1 MKKGKKVAVAQLPP
15 PAPPP
20 IATTSLP
27 PSLPSITHTLQI
39 AQQQAHAL
47 LKENAK
53 LLGDNERLK
62 RELNAYA
69 CKVQSLEQFAQW
81 VRDMS
86 NAFCDACKLPSATA
100 VQHQQQQPSPKTFST
115 ECDFNSAFAQVLLE
129 CDL

>member
-1 MKKGKKVAVAQLPP
+1 MKKGKKVVVAQLPQAP
-15 PAPPP
+15 PAAPV
-20 IATTSLP
+20 SLP

-62 RELNAYA
+62 RELNTYA
-69 CKVQSLEQFAQW
+69 CKIQSLEQFAQW

-86 NAFCDACKLPSATA
+86 NAFCVACKVSPTT
-100 VQHQQQQPSPKTFST
+100 VVQQQQPSPKTFST
-115 ECDFNSAFAQVLLE
+115 ECDFNTVFAQVMLE